1 MATLPNLTVLVPM
14 DTIELETMF
23 TTIIDSNGPFYVRLP
38 RGSFPILHDN
48 NYEFKLGQSDVL
60 KDGND
65 ICLIGTGYGSILA
78 YFSAPQLEDELDCS
92 IKVINLS
99 TIKPIDKNQL
109 IKEVKDMKG
118 VAVIEEHNLY
128 CGFGSILARII
139 SEKNPIQM
147 KFVGV
152 ENSFGQS
159 GKRKQLLDAYG
170 LNYEN
175 VKEQVQDLLKS
186 ISI

>member
-1 MATLPNLTVLVPM
+1 MFKTV
-14 DTIELETMF
+14 
-23 TTIIDSNGPFYVRLP
+23 IDSNGPFYVRLP
-38 RGSFPILHDN
+38 RGSFPIIHDD
-48 NYEFKLGQSDVL
+48 NYEFNIGQPDIL

-78 YFSAPQLEDELDCS
+78 YISAPQLEEELDCS

-99 TIKPIDKNQL
+99 TIKPIDENQL
-109 IKEVKDMKG
+109 IKEVKNMKG
-118 VAVIEEHNLY
+118 IITFEEHNLY

-139 SEKNPIQM
+139 AEKNPIQM

-152 ENSFGQS
+152 NNSFGQS
-159 GKRKQLLDAYG
+159 GKRKQLLSAYG
-170 LNYEN
+170 LNYDSL
-175 VKEQVQDLLKS
+175 KEQVQDLLQS

>member
-1 MATLPNLTVLVPM
+1 MAIPVVNIITILV
-14 DTIELETMF
+14 F
-23 TTIIDSNGPFYVRLP
+23 TDK
-38 RGSFPILHDN
+38 
-48 NYEFKLGQSDVL
+48 NYRFKIGQSDLL
-60 KDGND
+60 KDGDD

-78 YFSAPQLEDELDCS
+78 YSSASQLEEELNCS

-99 TIKPIDKNQL
+99 TIKPIDENQL
-109 IKEVKDMKG
+109 IEEVKNIKG
-118 VAVIEEHNLY
+118 IAILEEHNLY

-152 ENSFGQS
+152 NNSFGQS